1 MPTFL
6 FENLDA
12 MDALL
17 PKDEGAGVMISSF
30 LDSEYGLIQKLDQHT
45 LDLVN
50 ERRYGERYPD
60 EEAAMYVYGSSL
72 KLQRSVGKSPFLTY
86 FDYGQNKESYWDY
99 SHMVLQFEDMV
110 DCLKVMHPQFHF
122 VFSLTIC
129 QGMQNSA
136 PTV

>member
-17 PKDEGAGVMISSF
+17 PKDEGVGVMISSF

-60 EEAAMYVYGSSL
+60 EEAAMYVYFSSL
-72 KLQRSVGKSPFLTY
+72 KLQRSVDKSPFLTY
-86 FDYGQNKESYWDY
+86 FDYGQNKERYWDY

-110 DCLKVMHPQFHF
+110 DCLRLCIHNFTLFF
-122 VFSLTIC
+122 V
-129 QGMQNSA
+129 
-136 PTV
+136 